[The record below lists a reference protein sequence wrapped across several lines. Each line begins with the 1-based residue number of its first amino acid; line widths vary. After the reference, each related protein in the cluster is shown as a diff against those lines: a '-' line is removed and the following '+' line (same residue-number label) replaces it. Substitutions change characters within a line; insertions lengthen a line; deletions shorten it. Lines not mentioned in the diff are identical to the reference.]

1 MWGGVHEDQTMV
13 VVMRKEG
20 CVSETEFLNEKQD
33 EKTNEKW
40 KVPKKHLSEVFF
52 SFILFLS
59 TFLSLF

>member
-1 MWGGVHEDQTMV
+1 MV

-20 CVSETEFLNEKQD
+20 CVLETEFLNEKQD

-52 SFILFLS
+52 QFHLVFEHFFESFLMLF
-59 TFLSLF
+59 FD